1 MRHLLAFLLL
11 AAFACGAVPTNGL
24 VARWQASSGVT
35 TNASGY
41 VSQWV
46 DVVNGHVASQSTENL
61 KPQLWTV
68 QGRPALLWHHD
79 PAVNTISN
87 ALTVAGT
94 LTNHTRKLA
103 VFAVSHGQVRV
114 GGSAAWLTLSGYGAP
129 ILQAVQH
136 PTYLRKLMQAGA
148 NSSGTIKAWNNVGVQ
163 WMTGNSSGSRVGVN
177 YESEAQST
185 LAAVATSGG
194 QIGGYGSTK
203 PFQGAIFDLLIYDT
217 DMSQATAES
226 VVTALVEEYGIVTNH
241 TAVVVARGDSMTEM
255 VGQTNL
261 LSWPTILADQYPQ
274 WRWVNA
280 GWGGKKIGTN
290 GVSGTMYEEDFNLV
304 DPYYDASKPSWVLMQ
319 GGINGISSDG
329 LSGDVAYSQLTNWSR
344 ARKETGWKVGLT
356 TIPNKNNLTTI
367 ISNYNALIRAGNPAR
382 YDFVSDSGSD
392 ARLLDSTADAYFQAD
407 DFHLNTA
414 GAQIV
419 ADWMRTNLQTYIG
432 RTRFVATTGSD
443 SNSGTETSPF
453 LTVQKA
459 VDVSG
464 PGDTVVVAAG
474 SYPEQVTTKSN
485 ATSTAR
491 ISIIGAGRDTTT
503 LRAFNV
509 QHPFHTVRGF
519 TFSGVSNTLAA
530 CVYIAR
536 SAHSTIVETNLFP
549 KVSQASVYGVDF
561 ENGSGGVYGVNP
573 SNCVLRGNSYL
584 NVDYHSIDVQGQG
597 HLISGERFESPYGW
611 DALRIS
617 GNNHVFEWLTWTNW
631 SNLTTNGN
639 HPDIF
644 QTFAVLVGT
653 NYVGVSTNIVIQ
665 NSIAIN
671 CVGTQIGN
679 VEDQGELG
687 LVANWMIRNCL
698 WINSLAAIN
707 IAAPG
712 FRWYN
717 NLFYRVGLNTG
728 GPLVFRELTIGGEGH
743 NGDVRNNIFFECGSN
758 PADPSLGWV
767 GWNPGV
773 TNSLVQD
780 YNLVIGTGAGT
791 VKGSGWTL
799 NGWNSHSLNGLD
811 PLFVDAA
818 NLDFRPRT
826 NSPLIGAGIDLSSTG
841 FSDDFTGAIRTGTW
855 TIGPIQVAG
864 SGGGSGGGPAASD
877 SGRRRES
884 SGLIHRRR

>member
-1 MRHLLAFLLL
+1 MRALFAFLFL
-11 AAFACGAVPTNGL
+11 ALSASGAVPTSGL

-46 DVVNGHVASQSTENL
+46 DVVNGHVASQSTDGL

-79 PAVNTISN
+79 PAVTTISN
-87 ALTVAGT
+87 ALTIATT

-185 LAAVATSGG
+185 LAAVATAGG
-194 QIGGYGSTK
+194 QIGGYGSSK
-203 PFQGAIFDLLIYDT
+203 PFQGAIFDILIYDT
-217 DMSQATAES
+217 DMSQSTAES
-226 VVTALVEEYGIVTNH
+226 VVTALVEEYSIITNH

-344 ARKETGWKVGLT
+344 ARKETGWKVGVA
-356 TIPNKNNLTTI
+356 TIPNKNNLTTTV
-367 ISNYNALIRAGNPAR
+367 SNYNALIRAGNPAR

-392 ARLLDSTADAYFQAD
+392 SRLLDSGNTNWFQSDLFHINTTA
-407 DFHLNTA
+407 
-414 GAQIV
+414 AQVV
-419 ADWMRTNLQTYIG
+419 AAWWATNLQTYIG
-432 RTRFVATTGSD
+432 RTFYVDTTGSD
-443 SNSGTETSPF
+443 SNPGTSAQPF
-453 LTVQKA
+453 LTVQHGIDSA
-459 VDVSG
+459 I
-464 PGDTVVVAAG
+464 PGDRVLVRAG
-474 SYPEQVTTKSN
+474 NYPEQWSSATN
-485 ATSTAR
+485 ASASAR
-491 ISIIGAGRDTTT
+491 ITIEGEGWPNVNAGRVSHTY
-503 LRAFNV
+503 
-509 QHPFHTVRGF
+509 HTVRGF
-519 TFSGVSNTLAA
+519 RFTGTNAPVGALLFVDT
-530 CVYIAR
+530 
-536 SAHSTIVETNLFP
+536 SATGLLVATNRFWPTITNEL
-549 KVSQASVYGVDF
+549 YGIDA
-561 ENGSGGVYGVNP
+561 ENGAVGTAPADITLEGNDFLETTFHAIDAQGTNW
-573 SNCVLRGNSYL
+573 LMRGN
-584 NVDYHSIDVQGQG
+584 
-597 HLISGERFESPYGW
+597 RFEGIGGW
-611 DALRIS
+611 DAIRLGAFGVRITQ
-617 GNNHVFEWLTWTNW
+617 NIFTNW

-639 HPDIF
+639 HPDIIQAF
-644 QTFAVLVGT
+644 LVASGT
-653 NYVGVSTNIVIQ
+653 NWIGGSAHVVFDRNWVV
-665 NSIAIN
+665 N
-671 CVGTQIGN
+671 CTGTQIGN
-679 VEDQGELG
+679 VSDDGEQWVLTD
-687 LVANWMIRNCL
+687 WEFRNN
-698 WINSLAAIN
+698 IYVGLAAIN
-707 IAAPG
+707 VAAPN

-717 NLFYRVGLNTG
+717 NLFYRCGNNTG
-728 GPLVFRELTIGGEGH
+728 SAILFRNLTVGGEGH
-743 NGDVRNNIFFECGSN
+743 NGDVRGNVFFECGAN
-758 PADPSLGWV
+758 PASASQGWV
-767 GWNPGV
+767 SVSVGITNV
-773 TNSLVQD
+773 TQNF
-780 YNLVIGTGAGT
+780 NLVVGTGAGQT
-791 VKGSGWTL
+791 KDSSFTASGW
-799 NGWNSHSLNGLD
+799 NANSINGLD

-818 NLDFRPRT
+818 ALDFRPMT

-841 FSDDFTGAIRTGTW
+841 FSDDFTGATRTGTW
-855 TIGPIQVAG
+855 TIGPLQVAG
-864 SGGGSGGGPAASD
+864 VGGGGGSGGG
-877 SGRRRES
+877 S
-884 SGLIHRRR
+884 SGTGIGSATATTMTVGTVE